1 MKKVNDEL
9 EKNKQLLQRIDNI
22 DETVCDNIKHYIDN
36 SLICSNNNTSQSNQF
51 TCSKCNKQ
59 LTSKRNLINHESKC
73 DGLDSKQCKIFTI

>member
-51 TCSKCNKQ
+51 ICSKCNK
-59 LTSKRNLINHESKC
+59 
-73 DGLDSKQCKIFTI
+73 